1 MYLDTNA
8 YEWTT
13 AEINK
18 LPEWI
23 VVQAMAES
31 DGTRLISQECLAVIA
46 RDLDAMW
53 DSIVS
58 VDKDLINRES
68 LQSLDFSY
76 LAYLH
81 NDDTDLGMYW
91 RHVYQGWVDELA
103 HNEQEEEYYDD
114 DEYIERGQI

>member
-23 VVQAMAES
+23 VIQAMAES
-31 DGTRLISQECLAVIA
+31 DGTRLISQQCLQIVA
-46 RDLDAMW
+46 RDLDAVW
-53 DSIVS
+53 DQCLSP
-58 VDKDLINRES
+58 DRDLIKRES

-81 NDDTDLGMYW
+81 HDDTDLGMYW
-91 RHVYQGWVDELA
+91 RDVYQGWVDELA
-103 HNEQEEEYYDD
+103 YNDEEEYYDD